1 VAIDLKY
8 TARQQAL
15 RSEVRQWLAANVPTK
30 PLPSFDTE
38 AGFEAHRQWEATL
51 NAGRWSMVTWPTEY
65 GGRGLDLIEWLIFEE
80 EYYRADA
87 PFRVNQNGV
96 FLFGPTL
103 MEYGTP
109 EQKARFLPRLASG
122 EDIWAQVWSEPQAGS
137 DLAALRTTAIRD
149 GDEDVLNGHKIWST
163 RAVYADWG
171 FGLFRTDPTSERHRG
186 LSYLAV
192 PLRTPGIRVRGIAQ
206 LDGKSGFAEIFFED
220 ARVPANNLIGAEGQ
234 GWSIAMATAG
244 FERGLMLRSPAR
256 FQRTAQRLVE
266 LYRLHAADCDP
277 GTEAAVTQCWMD
289 AESYALATYMTAS
302 RLIAGGSIGAEASL
316 NKVFWSELD
325 LAMHRAALA
334 ILGARAEL
342 REAPGVESG
351 AVDDACRWMDGFLFS
366 LAGPIYAG
374 ANEIQRNIIAERVLG
389 LPKG

>member
-1 VAIDLKY
+1 MAIELQY

-15 RSEVRQWLAANVPTK
+15 RAEVREWLAAHVPPR
-30 PLPSFDTE
+30 PLPSFDTA

-51 NAGRWSMVTWPTEY
+51 NAGRWSMVTWPQEY

-87 PFRVNQNGV
+87 PLRVNQNGV

-109 EQKARFLPRLASG
+109 EQKAHFLPRLASG

-137 DLAALRTTAIRD
+137 DLAALRATAIRD
-149 GDEDVLNGHKIWST
+149 GDDYVLNGHKIWST
-163 RAVYADWG
+163 RAVYADLG
-171 FGLFRTDPTSERHRG
+171 FGLFRTDPASERHRG
-186 LSYLAV
+186 LSYLVV
-192 PLRTPGIRVRGIAQ
+192 PLRTPGVRVRGIAQ
-206 LDGKSGFAEIFFED
+206 LDGESGFAEIFFED
-220 ARVPANNLIGAEGQ
+220 ARVPASNLIGAEGQ

-256 FQRTAQRLVE
+256 FQRTAEKLVA
-266 LYRLHAADCDP
+266 LYRRHAAHCDP
-277 GTEAAVTQCWMD
+277 GIEAAVTQCWMD

-325 LAMHRAALA
+325 LAMHRAALGMF
-334 ILGARAEL
+334 GARAEL
-342 REAPGVESG
+342 RQAPGIE
-351 AVDDACRWMDGFLFS
+351 ADELDDACRWMDGFLFS